1 MVRYDVKLSQ
11 YFWLAACLLIAA
23 SVACTAKDDNAQ
35 GAAAPMRITADKLS
49 QQIQSSQAPLILDV
63 RSEQEFADGHIPG
76 AMNIPH
82 DQLGDR
88 LSEIDAAKSDEIVV
102 HCRSGHRA
110 EIAEKILINA
120 GYSDV
125 RDLDGHMNGW
135 QSGGYP
141 IEESQCC

>member
-1 MVRYDVKLSQ
+1 MSKKDLWVSRLHLLAGCIVVALS
-11 YFWLAACLLIAA
+11 A
-23 SVACTAKDDNAQ
+23 ACTATDNDATHVA
-35 GAAAPMRITADKLS
+35 GPKSVTAAELTE
-49 QQIQSSQAPLILDV
+49 QIQSSKSPLILDV
-63 RSEQEFADGHIPG
+63 RSEQEFAEGHIPG
-76 AMNIPH
+76 ALNIPY

-88 LSEIDAAKSDEIVV
+88 LSEIGVAKTDEIVV

-110 EIAEKILINA
+110 GIAEKLLIQA

-125 RDLDGHMNGW
+125 RDLDGHMNAW

>member
-11 YFWLAACLLIAA
+11 YLWLAACLLIAA
-23 SVACTAKDDNAQ
+23 SVACTARDDNAR
-35 GAAAPMRITADKLS
+35 GAAGPMRISAGELS
-49 QQIQSSQAPLILDV
+49 QQIQGSQAPLILDV
-63 RSEQEFADGHIPG
+63 RSEKEFADGHIPG
-76 AMNIPH
+76 AVNIPY

-88 LSEIDAAKSDEIVV
+88 LSEIDAAKSDAIVV

-110 EIAEKILINA
+110 GIAEKVLIEA

-125 RDLDGHMNGW
+125 RDLDGHMNAW
-135 QSGGYP
+135 QTGGYP

>member
-1 MVRYDVKLSQ
+1 MTRITMSRLPNSWPMIGLLAVV
-11 YFWLAACLLIAA
+11 LAACTPPADG
-23 SVACTAKDDNAQ
+23 SKP
-35 GAAAPMRITADKLS
+35 GAGAESITAGELT
-49 QQIQSSQAPLILDV
+49 QMIQSSQAPLILDV
-63 RSEQEFADGHIPG
+63 RSEEEFAEGHIPG
-76 AMNIPH
+76 ALNIPH

-88 LSEIDAAKSDEIVV
+88 LSEIDASKTDEIVV

-110 EIAEKILINA
+110 GIAEKVLIEA

-141 IEESQCC
+141 IEEPQCC